1 MKKGFKKM
9 KEFNTITEY
18 QLLFLARQE
27 LSRRIDELKTEI
39 IRNETKQ
46 SLRRTEALL
55 KMYCEQQ
62 GEIIARIAE
71 INNAE

>member
-1 MKKGFKKM
+1 MKDLT
-9 KEFNTITEY
+9 TISEY

-46 SLRRTEALL
+46 SVRRANVLL
-55 KMYCEQQ
+55 DMYCDQQ
-62 GEIIARIAE
+62 REIVERMAE

>member
-1 MKKGFKKM
+1 M
-9 KEFNTITEY
+9 KELTTITEY

-39 IRNETKQ
+39 IKDKTKQ
-46 SLRRTEALL
+46 SPRRTEALL

-62 GEIIARIAE
+62 SEIIKRMAE

>member
-1 MKKGFKKM
+1 M
-9 KEFNTITEY
+9 KELITITEY

-46 SLRRTEALL
+46 SLRRTETLL
-55 KMYCEQQ
+55 KMYCDQQ
-62 GEIIARIAE
+62 SEIIKRMAE

>member
-1 MKKGFKKM
+1 M
-9 KEFNTITEY
+9 KELNTITEY

-27 LSRRIDELKTEI
+27 LARRIDELKTEI

-46 SLRRTEALL
+46 SQRRTEALL
-55 KMYCEQQ
+55 EMYCDQQ
-62 GEIIARIAE
+62 REIVERMAE